1 MSIRFSISALS
12 ILMIHWG
19 TVCAQLSTQ
28 NLDVNGTAR
37 TYLEYL
43 PAGFD
48 AATSLP
54 LVLSFHGGGGNAQDQ
69 LNIADL
75 RNRADEDGFVL
86 VYPSAIPDPNDG
98 GGTNWQ
104 VVVSGTLPFTQPNP
118 HSDIDFIEALIDE
131 LAVTRNIDTERVY
144 AMGYSNGG
152 GFTFDLACRLN
163 DKITG
168 IGVVARTMYAESF
181 SSCNVVHPTPVVTI
195 LGTSDF
201 ISAYDGVVYE
211 GTLYYHS
218 NDEVNN
224 YWIGAGGLEETPV
237 ITDVPN
243 VSTNDGSTAELYTWT
258 SSDGCHELL
267 HYKVNGGDHDWP
279 GTFGNMDF
287 VSHDVIW
294 ETLSQHDMDGRIDC
308 GTSSTSET
316 AGPEKV
322 VLYPNP
328 ASDKLQIV
336 GFEALGIEVGD
347 AVEVRDMQGRLCSD
361 VALRDGALDV
371 SEWPTGL
378 YILHMSGHRP
388 VRFAVER

>member
-1 MSIRFSISALS
+1 MRPRHFAL
-12 ILMIHWG
+12 ITALFLAG
-19 TVCAQLSTQ
+19 TLAAQLSTQ
-28 NLDVNGTAR
+28 NLDVNGDAR

-48 AATSLP
+48 ATVSLP
-54 LVLSFHGGGGNAQDQ
+54 LVLSFHGGGGSAQEQ
-69 LNIADL
+69 LEIADL
-75 RNRADEDGFVL
+75 RNRADEEGFVL
-86 VYPSAIPDPNDG
+86 VYPNAIPDPNDG
-98 GGTNWQ
+98 GNTNWQ
-104 VVVSGTLPFTQPNP
+104 VVVSGTLPFTEPNP

-131 LAVTRNIDTERVY
+131 LAYTRNINPERVY

-163 DKITG
+163 HKITG

-195 LGTSDF
+195 LGTSDY
-201 ISAYDGVVYE
+201 ISAYDGIVYE

-243 VSTNDGSTAELYTWT
+243 VSSNDGSTAELYTWT
-258 SSDGCHELL
+258 SSDGCRELL

-279 GTFGNMDF
+279 GSFGNQDF

-294 ETLSQHDMDGRIDC
+294 ETLSQHDMGGRIDC
-308 GTSSTSET
+308 GTSSTSN
-316 AGPEKV
+316 GPDMPALM
-322 VLYPNP
+322 LYPNP
-328 ASDKLQIV
+328 TSGQLHIAGV
-336 GFEALGIEVGD
+336 ENAEVF
-347 AVEVRDMQGRLCSD
+347 EVRDMQGRTLPQAA
-361 VALRDGALDV
+361 VRRGVLDV
-371 SEWPTGL
+371 NDWPQGL
-378 YILHMSGHRP
+378 YVLHVAGHRP
-388 VRFAVER
+388 VRFAVEH